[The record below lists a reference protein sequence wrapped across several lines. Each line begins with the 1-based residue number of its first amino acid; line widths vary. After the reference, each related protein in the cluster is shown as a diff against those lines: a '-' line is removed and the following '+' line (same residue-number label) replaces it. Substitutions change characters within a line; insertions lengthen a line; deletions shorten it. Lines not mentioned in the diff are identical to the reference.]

1 MKCDASMTK
10 YSFGQR
16 ILKWIAA
23 RRGLT
28 VLLLCLVLFNFVL
41 VGVVIHTA
49 IERRFLR
56 QIEQYVDKACEEFD
70 VPKAVVF
77 AIIKAESDFDQHA
90 RSSANARGL
99 MQITSIALQD
109 INQILSENY
118 MPNQMFD
125 PEINIRCG
133 TAYLSVLCQKYEKN
147 STVWAAYNAG
157 QGRVDQWLLDG
168 RYSHDQ
174 KQLYQ
179 IPFKETRNY
188 VKKVSLYYQE
198 YQKQYGEN

>member
-28 VLLLCLVLFNFVL
+28 VLLLCLVLFNFIL

-90 RSSANARGL
+90 RSSANARGARVTVPL
-99 MQITSIALQD
+99 PD
-109 INQILSENY
+109 
-118 MPNQMFD
+118 F
-125 PEINIRCG
+125 
-133 TAYLSVLCQKYEKN
+133 LSV
-147 STVWAAYNAG
+147 
-157 QGRVDQWLLDG
+157 
-168 RYSHDQ
+168 
-174 KQLYQ
+174 
-179 IPFKETRNY
+179 RN
-188 VKKVSLYYQE
+188 V
-198 YQKQYGEN
+198 

>member
-28 VLLLCLVLFNFVL
+28 VLLLCLVLFNFIL

-77 AIIKAESDFDQHA
+77 AIIKAESDFDQYA
-90 RSSANARGL
+90 RSSADARGL
-99 MQITSIALQD
+99 MQITSVALED
-109 INQILSENY
+109 INRLLSENY
-118 MPNQMFD
+118 TMTQMYD
-125 PEINIRCG
+125 PKINIRCG
-133 TAYLSVLCQKYEKN
+133 VAYLSILYRKYGIYD
-147 STVWAAYNAG
+147 TVYAAYNAG
-157 QGRVDQWLLDG
+157 QGNVDNWLYNSL
-168 RYSHDQ
+168 YSKDQ
-174 KQLYQ
+174 KQLYH
-179 IPFKETRNY
+179 IPFHETSNY
-188 VKKVSLYYQE
+188 VKKVNQYYQE
-198 YQKQYGEN
+198 YQKIYGEN